1 MLFYVKTQICYG
13 VECKLDIDFQDTANN
28 AKCLLFSKD
37 LFLAVTPDFY
47 GLKSFSSI
55 DCFFFFFFCPRPGG
69 EGALMVLTVPL
80 RVEMVT
86 VVFRRLS

>member
-55 DCFFFFFFCPRPGG
+55 NCFFFFFF
-69 EGALMVLTVPL
+69 AQD
-80 RVEMVT
+80 RVV
-86 VVFRRLS
+86 RGL